1 MHKVAALLFLLI
13 IIPAYTQTINYQG
26 DKYVL
31 FRLENKENNS
41 VLNTSIHWKLENPV
55 SEFTLKGKAP
65 TKYSIRLKNDT
76 IALLYRHDDKKLILH
91 DTISHSGWPLRRIN
105 GKEIISEF
113 KITDFDCDGN
123 EDLLCCAAS
132 NINGNQW
139 TLIYLNDQK
148 QRKLVKLMNNADKTD
163 IWDNPH
169 YNKKKKLIEC
179 ELFSGVFGFQSTYT
193 FRLENHIALP
203 VYKEE
208 RNYTSVDAKTGE
220 GEVIQEFT
228 GDSGIWKLKE

>member
-1 MHKVAALLFLLI
+1 MYKVAALLLFFTI
-13 IIPAYTQTINYQG
+13 MPAYAQTINYRG
-26 DKYVL
+26 DKFVL
-31 FRLENKENNS
+31 FRLENEVNDRNS
-41 VLNTSIHWKLENPV
+41 ITGIQWKLEKPI
-55 SEFTLKGKAP
+55 SEFTLKGITQ

-76 IALLYRHDDKKLILH
+76 IALLYRLEGKKLIFQE
-91 DTISHSGWPLRRIN
+91 TISHYGWPLRRIN

-148 QRKLVKLMNNADKTD
+148 KRKLVKLMNNADKTD